1 MTQPKRE
8 RWRITDIEDGA
19 LQGLSVDA
27 QVIYMRAIRRHMD
40 YETGI
45 STVTYGQMKCVL
57 EYIPDAGSQLPARR
71 VADISNDYI
80 RARLAELER
89 AELIVAQP
97 KRSRFEAP
105 AFRCVLVPPA
115 ELRPKTEPQR
125 NPKGGTPSGA
135 PSEAPAMARV
145 SEAATADGA
154 PKEPQRGNPK
164 ISGIREE
171 GKKEHSLRSCSS
183 AAPPSDATENAPAVI
198 RLPTLQGEH
207 AVTDA
212 DLAEYASL
220 FPALDVLQELRS
232 MRAWLLANP
241 SNRKT
246 ARGIKRFIANWLTRS
261 QDRATPARSNHR
273 EARQP
278 VDNSAIARVRR
289 ANGIPDPGGRIIE
302 GEFRRT

>member
-1 MTQPKRE
+1 MQVRLNDRE
-8 RWRITDIEDGA
+8 MEA
-19 LQGLSVDA
+19 LQGLPWFARCLYVFG
-27 QVIYMRAIRRHMD
+27 IRPYMD
-40 YETGI
+40 YRTGLVGAVRGI
-45 STVTYGQMKCVL
+45 SWQSLAEALYVEPHQGETDSGT
-57 EYIPDAGSQLPARR
+57 PDKSRVRR
-71 VADISNDYI
+71 AA
-80 RARLAELER
+80 ARLEKAG
-89 AELIVAQP
+89 LIEN
-97 KRSRFEAP
+97 RSQGMRLIFLCLAADTDQSARNKP
-105 AFRCVLVPPA
+105 DTNPTQTRHSKADAANANSGAGF
-115 ELRPKTEPQR
+115 TGEPDT
-125 NPKGGTPSGA
+125 NPTQTRHSKPGTP
-135 PSEAPAMARV
+135 PV
-145 SEAATADGA
+145 
-154 PKEPQRGNPK
+154 
-164 ISGIREE
+164 SGIRGE
-171 GKKEHSLRSCSS
+171 GEEHSLRSCSS
-183 AAPPSDATENAPAVI
+183 AAPPSDATENAQAVI

-261 QDRATPARSNHR
+261 QNRATPARSNHR
-273 EARQP
+273 EVSQP

>member
-1 MTQPKRE
+1 MSDL
-8 RWRITDIEDGA
+8 WRISDEEDRL

-27 QVIYMRAIRRHMD
+27 QVIYMRVIRRYMCF
-40 YETGI
+40 TSGI
-45 STVTYGQMKCVL
+45 SQVTYGQMKCVL
-57 EYIPDAGSQLPARR
+57 EYIPDPGSKLPARR

-89 AELIVAQP
+89 AGLIVAQP

-105 AFRCVLVPPA
+105 AFRCVLVPTA
-115 ELRPKTEPQR
+115 ELRPEKEPQR
-125 NPKGGTPSGA
+125 NPKGGAPGGT

-145 SEAATADGA
+145 SEGATADGA
-154 PKEPQRGNPK
+154 PKEHQGRSPK

-171 GKKEHSLRSCSS
+171 GKEEHSLRSCSS

-261 QDRATPARSNHR
+261 QNRATPARSNHR
-273 EARQP
+273 EVSQP

>member
-1 MTQPKRE
+1 MQVRLNDRE
-8 RWRITDIEDGA
+8 MEA
-19 LQGLSVDA
+19 LQGLPWFARCLYVFG
-27 QVIYMRAIRRHMD
+27 IRPYMD
-40 YETGI
+40 YRTGLVGAVRGI
-45 STVTYGQMKCVL
+45 SWQSLAEALYVEPHQGETDSGT
-57 EYIPDAGSQLPARR
+57 PDKSRVRR
-71 VADISNDYI
+71 AA
-80 RARLAELER
+80 ARLEKAG
-89 AELIVAQP
+89 LIEN
-97 KRSRFEAP
+97 RSQGMRLIFLCLA
-105 AFRCVLVPPA
+105 ADTDQSA
-115 ELRPKTEPQR
+115 R
-125 NPKGGTPSGA
+125 NKPDTNPTQTRHSKPGTP
-135 PSEAPAMARV
+135 PV
-145 SEAATADGA
+145 
-154 PKEPQRGNPK
+154 
-164 ISGIREE
+164 SGIRGE
-171 GKKEHSLRSCSS
+171 GEEHSLRSCSS
-183 AAPPSDATENAPAVI
+183 AAPPSDATENAQAVI

-273 EARQP
+273 EVSQP

-302 GEFRRT
+302 GEFRRA

>member
-1 MTQPKRE
+1 MAH
-8 RWRITDIEDGA
+8 RWLITDAEDER
-19 LQGLSVDA
+19 LQGLSADA
-27 QVIYMRAIRRHMD
+27 QVIYLRVLRRSMD
-40 YETGI
+40 FATGL
-45 STVTYGQMKCVL
+45 SAVTYGQMKCAI
-57 EYIPDAGSQLPARR
+57 EYIPDNGSTLPPRR
-71 VADISNDYI
+71 VRDISNDYI
-80 RARLAELER
+80 RARLAELAR
-89 AELIVAQP
+89 AGLIEVQP
-97 KRSRFEAP
+97 KANRFEMP
-105 AFRCVLVPPA
+105 VFRCLAAPTGNVCP
-115 ELRPKTEPQR
+115 EKEPQR
-125 NPKGGTPSGA
+125 NPKGGAPGGT

-145 SEAATADGA
+145 SEGATADGA
-154 PKEPQRGNPK
+154 TKEHQGRSPK

-171 GKKEHSLRSCSS
+171 GKEEHSLRSCSS

-261 QDRATPARSNHR
+261 QNRATPARSNHR
-273 EARQP
+273 EVSQP
-278 VDNSAIARVRR
+278 VDNSILAQVRR
-289 ANGIPDPGGRIIE
+289 ANGIQAYDRGRVIE
-302 GEFRRT
+302 GQFRRT